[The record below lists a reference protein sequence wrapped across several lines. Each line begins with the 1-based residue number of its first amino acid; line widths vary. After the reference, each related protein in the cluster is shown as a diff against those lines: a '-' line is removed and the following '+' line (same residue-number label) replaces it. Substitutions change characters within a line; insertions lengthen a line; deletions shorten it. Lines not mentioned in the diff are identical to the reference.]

1 MSKTS
6 KEDVLVT
13 APVEETVVEKTA
25 EVLYGGADGDAIPT
39 AAEEPGTEVS
49 VDETIQANEDASSGV
64 PDEDEAESPAAEKIQ
79 GRNLQTS
86 TIVDVKGATIPSE
99 DTSSF
104 KVKSRFTVNGDI
116 TDPSKQ
122 GKSILADKMVNEA
135 HQFQTSKSAVKPF
148 PATGTEYL
156 KTLDFKVN
164 P

>member
-6 KEDVLVT
+6 KEDVLVNT
-13 APVEETVVEKTA
+13 PIEETVAKTA
-25 EVLYGGADGDAIPT
+25 EVLYGADGDAS
-39 AAEEPGTEVS
+39 AGTDSS
-49 VDETIQANEDASSGV
+49 VADASV
-64 PDEDEAESPAAEKIQ
+64 AEKIQ
-79 GRNLQTS
+79 GRNMQTS
-86 TIVDVKGATIPSE
+86 TIVDVEGATIPSE

-104 KVKSRFTVNGDI
+104 KVKSRFSVNGDI
-116 TDPSKQ
+116 IDPST

-135 HQFQTSKSAVKPF
+135 HQFQTSRSAVNSF

>member
-6 KEDVLVT
+6 KEDVLVNT
-13 APVEETVVEKTA
+13 PIEETVEKTA
-25 EVLYGGADGDAIPT
+25 EVLYGADGDAST
-39 AAEEPGTEVS
+39 GADSS
-49 VDETIQANEDASSGV
+49 VADASV
-64 PDEDEAESPAAEKIQ
+64 AEKIQ
-79 GRNLQTS
+79 GRNMQTS
-86 TIVDVKGATIPSE
+86 TIVDVEGATIPSE

-104 KVKSRFTVNGDI
+104 KVKSRFSVNGDI
-116 TDPSKQ
+116 IDPST

-135 HQFQTSKSAVKPF
+135 HQFQTSRSAVNSF

>member
-6 KEDVLVT
+6 KEDVLVNT
-13 APVEETVVEKTA
+13 PIEETVAKTA
-25 EVLYGGADGDAIPT
+25 EVLYGADGDAST
-39 AAEEPGTEVS
+39 GADSSVADSSAGTDSS
-49 VDETIQANEDASSGV
+49 VADASV
-64 PDEDEAESPAAEKIQ
+64 AEKIQ
-79 GRNLQTS
+79 GRNIQTS
-86 TIVDVKGATIPSE
+86 TIVDVEGATIPSE

-104 KVKSRFTVNGDI
+104 KVKSRFSVNGDI
-116 TDPSKQ
+116 IDPST

-135 HQFQTSKSAVKPF
+135 HQFQTSRSAVNSF

>member
-6 KEDVLVT
+6 KEDVLVNT
-13 APVEETVVEKTA
+13 PIEETVEKTA
-25 EVLYGGADGDAIPT
+25 EVLYGADGDAST
-39 AAEEPGTEVS
+39 GADSSVADSSAGTDSS
-49 VDETIQANEDASSGV
+49 VADASV
-64 PDEDEAESPAAEKIQ
+64 AEKIQ
-79 GRNLQTS
+79 GRNMQTS
-86 TIVDVKGATIPSE
+86 TIVDVEGATIPSE

-104 KVKSRFTVNGDI
+104 KVKSRFSVNGDI
-116 TDPSKQ
+116 IDPST

-135 HQFQTSKSAVKPF
+135 HQFQTSRSAVNSF

>member
-6 KEDVLVT
+6 KEDVLVNT
-13 APVEETVVEKTA
+13 PIEETVAKTA
-25 EVLYGGADGDAIPT
+25 EVLYGADGDAST
-39 AAEEPGTEVS
+39 GADSSVADSSAGTDSS
-49 VDETIQANEDASSGV
+49 VADASV
-64 PDEDEAESPAAEKIQ
+64 AEKIQ
-79 GRNLQTS
+79 GRNMQTS
-86 TIVDVKGATIPSE
+86 TIVDVEGATIPAE

-104 KVKSRFTVNGDI
+104 KVKSRFSVNGDI
-116 TDPSKQ
+116 IDPST

-135 HQFQTSKSAVKPF
+135 HQFQTSRSAVNSF

>member
-6 KEDVLVT
+6 KEDVLVNT
-13 APVEETVVEKTA
+13 PIEETVEKPTD
-25 EVLYGGADGDAIPT
+25 VLYGTD
-39 AAEEPGTEVS
+39 EET
-49 VDETIQANEDASSGV
+49 SSDST
-64 PDEDEAESPAAEKIQ
+64 DEDEAESPAAEKIQ

-86 TIVDVKGATIPSE
+86 TIVDVEGATIPSE

-135 HQFQTSKSAVKPF
+135 HQFQTSRSAVNSF
-148 PATGTEYL
+148 PATGEEYL

>member
-6 KEDVLVT
+6 KEDVLVST
-13 APVEETVVEKTA
+13 PIEETVEKPTD
-25 EVLYGGADGDAIPT
+25 VLYGTD
-39 AAEEPGTEVS
+39 EET
-49 VDETIQANEDASSGV
+49 SSDST
-64 PDEDEAESPAAEKIQ
+64 DEDEAESPAAEKIQ

-86 TIVDVKGATIPSE
+86 TIVDVEGATIPSE

-135 HQFQTSKSAVKPF
+135 HQFQTSRIAVNSF
-148 PATGTEYL
+148 PATGEEYL

>member
-6 KEDVLVT
+6 KEDVLVNT
-13 APVEETVVEKTA
+13 PIEETVEKPTD
-25 EVLYGGADGDAIPT
+25 VLYGTD
-39 AAEEPGTEVS
+39 EETS
-49 VDETIQANEDASSGV
+49 SDSTDEN
-64 PDEDEAESPAAEKIQ
+64 EAESPAAEKIQ
-79 GRNLQTS
+79 GRNMQTS
-86 TIVDVKGATIPSE
+86 TIVDVEGATIPSE

-135 HQFQTSKSAVKPF
+135 HQFQTSRSAVNSF

>member
-6 KEDVLVT
+6 KEDVLVNT
-13 APVEETVVEKTA
+13 PIEETVAKTA
-25 EVLYGGADGDAIPT
+25 EVLYGADGDAST
-39 AAEEPGTEVS
+39 GADSSVGTDSS
-49 VDETIQANEDASSGV
+49 VADASV
-64 PDEDEAESPAAEKIQ
+64 AEKIQ
-79 GRNLQTS
+79 GRNMQTS
-86 TIVDVKGATIPSE
+86 TIVDVEGATIPSE

-104 KVKSRFTVNGDI
+104 KVKSRFSVNGDI
-116 TDPSKQ
+116 IDPST

-135 HQFQTSKSAVKPF
+135 HQFQTSRSAVNSF

>member
-6 KEDVLVT
+6 KEDVLVNT
-13 APVEETVVEKTA
+13 PIEETVAKTA
-25 EVLYGGADGDAIPT
+25 EVLYGADGDAST
-39 AAEEPGTEVS
+39 GADSSVADSSAGTDSS
-49 VDETIQANEDASSGV
+49 VADASV
-64 PDEDEAESPAAEKIQ
+64 AEKIQ
-79 GRNLQTS
+79 GRNMQTS
-86 TIVDVKGATIPSE
+86 TIVDVEGATIPSE

-104 KVKSRFTVNGDI
+104 KVKSRFSVNGDI
-116 TDPSKQ
+116 IDPSKK

-135 HQFQTSKSAVKPF
+135 HQFQTSRSAVNSF

>member
-6 KEDVLVT
+6 KEDVLVNT
-13 APVEETVVEKTA
+13 PIEETVAKTA
-25 EVLYGGADGDAIPT
+25 EVLYGADGDAST
-39 AAEEPGTEVS
+39 GADSS
-49 VDETIQANEDASSGV
+49 VADASV
-64 PDEDEAESPAAEKIQ
+64 AEKIQ
-79 GRNLQTS
+79 GRNMQTS
-86 TIVDVKGATIPSE
+86 TIVDVEGATIPSE

-104 KVKSRFTVNGDI
+104 KVKSRFSVNGDI
-116 TDPSKQ
+116 IDPST

-135 HQFQTSKSAVKPF
+135 HQFQTSRSAVNSF

>member
-6 KEDVLVT
+6 KEDVLVNT
-13 APVEETVVEKTA
+13 PIEETVAKTA
-25 EVLYGGADGDAIPT
+25 EVLYGADGDAST
-39 AAEEPGTEVS
+39 GADSS
-49 VDETIQANEDASSGV
+49 VADSSTGADSSVADASV
-64 PDEDEAESPAAEKIQ
+64 AEKIQ
-79 GRNLQTS
+79 GRNMQTS
-86 TIVDVKGATIPSE
+86 TIVDVEGATIPSE

-104 KVKSRFTVNGDI
+104 KVKSRFSVNGDI
-116 TDPSKQ
+116 IDPST

-135 HQFQTSKSAVKPF
+135 HQFQTSRSAVNSF

>member
-6 KEDVLVT
+6 KEDVLVNT
-13 APVEETVVEKTA
+13 PIEETVAKTT
-25 EVLYGGADGDAIPT
+25 EVLYGADGDAST
-39 AAEEPGTEVS
+39 GADSSVADSFAGTDSS
-49 VDETIQANEDASSGV
+49 VADASV
-64 PDEDEAESPAAEKIQ
+64 AEKIQ
-79 GRNLQTS
+79 GRNMQTS
-86 TIVDVKGATIPSE
+86 TIVDVEGATIPSE

-104 KVKSRFTVNGDI
+104 KVKSRFSVNGDI
-116 TDPSKQ
+116 IDPST

-135 HQFQTSKSAVKPF
+135 HQFQTSRSAVNSF

>member
-6 KEDVLVT
+6 KEDVLVST
-13 APVEETVVEKTA
+13 PIEETVEKPTD
-25 EVLYGGADGDAIPT
+25 VLYGTD
-39 AAEEPGTEVS
+39 EET
-49 VDETIQANEDASSGV
+49 SSDST
-64 PDEDEAESPAAEKIQ
+64 DEDEAESPAAEKIQ

-86 TIVDVKGATIPSE
+86 TIVDVEGATIPSE

-135 HQFQTSKSAVKPF
+135 HQFQTSRSAVNSF

>member
-6 KEDVLVT
+6 KEDVLVNT
-13 APVEETVVEKTA
+13 PIEETVAKTT
-25 EVLYGGADGDAIPT
+25 EVLYGADGDAST
-39 AAEEPGTEVS
+39 GADSSVADSSAGTDSS
-49 VDETIQANEDASSGV
+49 VADASV
-64 PDEDEAESPAAEKIQ
+64 AEKIQ
-79 GRNLQTS
+79 GRNMQTS
-86 TIVDVKGATIPSE
+86 TIVDVEGATIPSE

-104 KVKSRFTVNGDI
+104 KVKSRFSVNGDI

-135 HQFQTSKSAVKPF
+135 HQFQTSRSAVNSF

>member
-6 KEDVLVT
+6 KEDVLVN
-13 APVEETVVEKTA
+13 APVEETVEKTA
-25 EVLYGGADGDAIPT
+25 DVLYGADGDAS
-39 AAEEPGTEVS
+39 AGADSS
-49 VDETIQANEDASSGV
+49 VADASV
-64 PDEDEAESPAAEKIQ
+64 VEKIQ
-79 GRNLQTS
+79 GRNMQT
-86 TIVDVKGATIPSE
+86 TTVVDVEGATLPSE

-104 KVKSRFTVNGDI
+104 KVKSRFAVNGDI
-116 TDPSKQ
+116 IDPST

-135 HQFQTSKSAVKPF
+135 HQFQTSRSAVNSF